1 MESNRD
7 ALEAKVLGREWF
19 HRIDLGGG
27 LVTPGIDDSPRKLE
41 GIRMPADLTGKT
53 VLDIGSYDGF
63 FAFEAE
69 RRGAARVLATD
80 KVCWNL
86 YGMATKDGFD
96 LAKAALRSKVDEM
109 QIGVEEITPE
119 RVGTFD
125 VVLML
130 GVLYHAEDPFRYI
143 RIAASVCREMLIL
156 ETHVDAEDYPRPAM
170 VFYPGATLNGDT
182 TNWWGPNR
190 AAVEGMLLESGFART
205 ATFAWF
211 PNRLAV
217 HAFK

>member
-1 MESNRD
+1 MEMDRET
-7 ALEAKVLGREWF
+7 LKAKVLGREWF
-19 HRIDLGGG
+19 HRIDLGNG
-27 LVTPGIDDSPRKLE
+27 LVTPGIDDSPRKLA
-41 GIRMPADLTGKT
+41 GIGMPADLTGKT

-96 LAKAALRSKVDEM
+96 LAKTALHSKVEEM
-109 QIGVEEITPE
+109 QIGVEDIMPD

-130 GVLYHAEDPFRYI
+130 GVLYHSEDPFRYI
-143 RIAASVCREMLIL
+143 RIASAVCRELLIL

-182 TNWWGPNR
+182 SNWWGPNR
-190 AAVEGMLLESGFART
+190 ACVEAMLLEAGFART
-205 ATFAWF
+205 EAYPWA

-217 HAFK
+217 HGIK

>member
-1 MESNRD
+1 MDVQTVRE
-7 ALEAKVLGREWF
+7 KVFAREWF
-19 HRIDLGGG
+19 HRIDLGNGI
-27 LVTPGIDDSPRKLE
+27 VTPGIDDSPRKLE
-41 GIRMPADLTGKT
+41 GLHMPADLTGKT
-53 VLDIGSYDGF
+53 VLDIGAYDGF
-63 FAFEAE
+63 FSFAAE

-96 LAKAALRSKVDEM
+96 LARQALGSRVEEM
-109 QIGVEEITPE
+109 VIGVEDITPE
-119 RVGTFD
+119 RVGVFD

-143 RIAASVCREMLIL
+143 RIASSVCREMLIL

-190 AAVEGMLLESGFART
+190 AAVEGMLRESGFRRT
-205 ATFAWF
+205 EAF
-211 PNRLAV
+211 PWAPSRM
-217 HAFK
+217 AFHGIK